1 MLLKITAS
9 PIFDLDRD
17 WGGIGESSM
26 MERGGQFFGGGKSW
40 SKGMPPQ
47 LVRNSGTHGWLQ
59 SPPTLT
65 LEWMDGVH
73 SKKASIC
80 KILCKIF
87 QITIMK
93 TEKACSLLNI
103 STKRFHAMLNSMNY
117 ILFMWSSLGFPL
129 VTPLPPLSKL
139 FNPIWETLQ
148 SNYSSV
154 PNYWRGITIHQGGII
169 EISLNGEGGIFRSL
183 SYINQNLKFDPPS
196 LPQEEYKRVKSTYFI
211 YKDW

>member
-1 MLLKITAS
+1 
-9 PIFDLDRD
+9 
-17 WGGIGESSM
+17 
-26 MERGGQFFGGGKSW
+26 
-40 SKGMPPQ
+40 MPPQ

-73 SKKASIC
+73 SKKALIC

-103 STKRFHAMLNSMNY
+103 SIKRFHAMLKSMYYY

-129 VTPLPPLSKL
+129 VRGDWGRRPPS
-139 FNPIWETLQ
+139 PHYP
-148 SNYSSV
+148 NYSTPFGKPCSL
-154 PNYWRGITIHQGGII
+154 ITLLYLIIGGG
-169 EISLNGEGGIFRSL
+169 S
-183 SYINQNLKFDPPS
+183 
-196 LPQEEYKRVKSTYFI
+196 KSTRGGDYQDFFKWGGGYF
-211 YKDW
+211 

>member
-1 MLLKITAS
+1 
-9 PIFDLDRD
+9 
-17 WGGIGESSM
+17 
-26 MERGGQFFGGGKSW
+26 
-40 SKGMPPQ
+40 MPPQ

-73 SKKASIC
+73 SKKALIC

-103 STKRFHAMLNSMNY
+103 SIKRFHAMLKSMYYY

-129 VTPLPPLSKL
+129 VRGDWGRRPPLPPVSTL
-139 FNPIWETLQ
+139 FNPIWETMQ
-148 SNYSSV
+148 SNYSAV
-154 PNYWRGITIHQGGII
+154 RGRGVFLGHSL
-169 EISLNGEGGIFRSL
+169 ISIK
-183 SYINQNLKFDPPS
+183 IWNLTPP
-196 LPQEEYKRVKSTYFI
+196 PPPPKST
-211 YKDW
+211 KE

>member
-1 MLLKITAS
+1 
-9 PIFDLDRD
+9 
-17 WGGIGESSM
+17 
-26 MERGGQFFGGGKSW
+26 
-40 SKGMPPQ
+40 MPPQ

-73 SKKASIC
+73 SKKALIC

-103 STKRFHAMLNSMNY
+103 SIKRFLAMLKSMYYY

-129 VTPLPPLSKL
+129 VRGDWGRRPPPLPPLSKL

-154 PNYWRGITIHQGGII
+154 PNYWRGIKIHQGG
-169 EISLNGEGGIFRSL
+169 GDYQDFFKWGGG
-183 SYINQNLKFDPPS
+183 
-196 LPQEEYKRVKSTYFI
+196 YF
-211 YKDW
+211 

>member
-1 MLLKITAS
+1 
-9 PIFDLDRD
+9 
-17 WGGIGESSM
+17 
-26 MERGGQFFGGGKSW
+26 
-40 SKGMPPQ
+40 MPPQ

-73 SKKASIC
+73 SKKALIC

-103 STKRFHAMLNSMNY
+103 SIKRFHAMLKSMYYY

-129 VTPLPPLSKL
+129 VRGDWGRRPPLPPLSKL

-154 PNYWRGITIHQGGII
+154 PNYWRGIKIHQGGGII
-169 EISLNGEGGIFRSL
+169 KISLNGEGGIFRSL
-183 SYINQNLKFDPPS
+183 SYINQNLKFGAPP
-196 LPQEEYKRVKSTYFI
+196 PPKST
-211 YKDW
+211 KE